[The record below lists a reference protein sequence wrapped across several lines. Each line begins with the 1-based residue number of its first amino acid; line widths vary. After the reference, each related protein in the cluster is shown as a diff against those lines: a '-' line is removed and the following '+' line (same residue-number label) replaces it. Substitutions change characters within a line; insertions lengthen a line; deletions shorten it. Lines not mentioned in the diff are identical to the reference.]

1 MVRNVELENAR
12 LDEAARAGWLYYI
25 AGNTQDE
32 IARKLGVSRQTAQ
45 RLVSLSISEK
55 LIKVRLDHPI
65 AKCLELSE
73 RLKQKFE
80 IEFCEV
86 VPSDPDS
93 DSSTLGVA
101 QAAAAELERYFISQH
116 PVVVAM
122 GTGRM
127 LRAMVDQLTPMD
139 CPQHKIVSLVG
150 NIASDGSA
158 SLYDVVSRVADAVRA
173 PHYPMPLP
181 VIATTVHDKALL
193 LSQKPVRN
201 VVELAKQ
208 ADVTFVGVGT
218 MGDDAALV
226 RDGFVKPDEMRALVK
241 AGAAGEI
248 IGWAF
253 DDRGQLIDGFTNDR
267 VVSVPLEQ
275 PAKRKVLGI
284 AMALPRLRAVK
295 GALIGKLINGIMTN
309 EAMAGLLLRP

>member
-253 DDRGQLIDGFTNDR
+253 DDRGHLIDGFTNDR

-275 PAKRKVLGI
+275 PARRKVLGI

>member
-1 MVRNVELENAR
+1 MVRNIEQENTR

-32 IARKLGVSRQTAQ
+32 IAKKLGVSRQTAQ
-45 RLVSLSISEK
+45 RLVSLSITEK

-65 AKCLELSE
+65 ANCLALSE
-73 RLKQKFE
+73 RLKQKFA
-80 IEFCEV
+80 IDFCEI

-93 DSSTLGVA
+93 DSVTLGVA
-101 QAAAAELERYFISQH
+101 QAGAAELERYLTSQH
-116 PVVVAM
+116 PVIVAM

-158 SLYDVVSRVADAVRA
+158 SLYDVVSRVADVVKA

-181 VIATTVHDKALL
+181 VVATTVHDKSLL
-193 LSQKPVRN
+193 LAQQPVRN
-201 VVELAKQ
+201 VVELARQ

-218 MGDDAALV
+218 VGEDAALV
-226 RDGFVKPDEMRALVK
+226 RDGFVKPEEMRALVK
-241 AGAAGEI
+241 AGAVGEI
-248 IGWAF
+248 IGWAY
-253 DDRGQLIDGFTNDR
+253 DAQGNLIEGFTNDR
-267 VVSVPLEQ
+267 VVSVPMDK
-275 PAKRKVLGI
+275 PAKRHVIGL
-284 AMALPRLRAVK
+284 AMAPPRLGAIK
-295 GALIGKLINGIMTN
+295 GALAGKLINGLITN
-309 EAMAGLLLRP
+309 ETMAGLLLK